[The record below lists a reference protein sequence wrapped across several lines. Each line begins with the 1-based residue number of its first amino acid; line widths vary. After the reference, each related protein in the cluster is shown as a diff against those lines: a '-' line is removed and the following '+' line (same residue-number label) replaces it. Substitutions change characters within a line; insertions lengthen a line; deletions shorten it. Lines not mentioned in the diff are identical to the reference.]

1 MRLLYLT
8 FQEDALLYVGVVRK
22 IKWQAEAFR
31 KLGYEVTYSL
41 WNDLDY
47 RFVTGGEAESYAV
60 APGSGLMHRFSQ
72 TAEAYL
78 ASHSFDVL
86 YIRLDRVSADT
97 VAICKTAR
105 ARGVGTIIIEFPN
118 YPYLRDYVHSA
129 DGVRS
134 VSRRIFTRA
143 KVLAAAAADRLAAP
157 RLKGLVDA
165 VALIGNPAGS
175 YFGIRAVNISNG
187 VDVDALQPVPP
198 KTNEEEIVLAGVA
211 GTLWWQ
217 AYDRVLEGMHTYKQ
231 AHPQG
236 PRIRFI
242 LVGGDAKE
250 MPGFL
255 ALVHRLGLDGDVE
268 CPGFKTG
275 AELDAVYAR
284 ADLGVSTLGCY
295 RRGLQSCSSL
305 KTREYCARGL
315 PFLHTCEDSIKNEK
329 VDFALRIPN
338 DPSPVDME
346 AVVRF
351 VRDCRKNGGLA
362 REEREFAR
370 KHYDWKNIMKQVLVF
385 AGAAVSDK
393 N

>member
-1 MRLLYLT
+1 MKLLYLT

-22 IKWQAEAFR
+22 IGWQAEAFR

-41 WNDLDY
+41 WKGLEY
-47 RFVTGGEAESYAV
+47 RFVTGSHAETHTVS
-60 APGSGLMHRFSQ
+60 PGSGLTHRFSRV
-72 TAEAYL
+72 AREYV

-86 YIRLDRVSADT
+86 YMRLDRVNSDV
-97 VAICKTAR
+97 VAICRTAR
-105 ARGVGTIIIEFPN
+105 ANGAKRIVIEFPN
-118 YPYLRDYVHSA
+118 YPYLMDYIHSV
-129 DGVRS
+129 DGVRPI
-134 VSRRIFTRA
+134 SRRISARA
-143 KVLAAAAADRLAAP
+143 KVLATAAADRLAAP

-165 VALIGNPAGS
+165 VALIGNPADS

-187 VDVDALQPVPP
+187 IDVDAMSQVPP
-198 KTNEEEIVLAGVA
+198 KQNPDEIVLVGVA

-217 AYDRVLEGMHTYKQ
+217 AYDRVLEGMHAYRQ
-231 AHPQG
+231 AHPEG
-236 PRIRFI
+236 PRVRFI

-250 MPGFL
+250 MPDFL
-255 ALVHRLGLDGDVE
+255 ALVHKLELDDDVE

-275 AELDAVYAR
+275 EELAAIYAR
-284 ADLGVSTLGCY
+284 ADLGVSKLGCY
-295 RRGLQSCSSL
+295 RRGLTSCSSL
-305 KTREYCARGL
+305 KAREYCAKGL
-315 PFLHTCEDSIKNEK
+315 PFLYTCEDSIENEN
-329 VDFALRIPN
+329 VDFALRLPN

-370 KHYDWKNIMKQVLVF
+370 KHYDWKNIMRQVLVF